1 MGKRCA
7 YLPNRCV
14 GLDVVE
20 ARRNTFKSPKPDAVR
35 LLVYDILKEV
45 NRGDGYSNLLLPEAL
60 TASSFEQRD
69 KGFATELLYGTLR
82 MQGRH
87 DYIASQVSDRPWS
100 EVDSGIVDV
109 IRLGAHQLFEM
120 RVPSHAAVSA
130 TVELARKVLGESKA
144 SFVNAL
150 LRKMSAKT
158 LDQWLEPVSE
168 ISDPVTRLSIMYS
181 HPEWIVSAYFDL
193 LRDFAEVESLL
204 SANNM
209 PATPTI
215 VWWPGR
221 SSAEEFLSQGGVSS
235 RYSNFGI
242 KIDAA
247 PSSLE
252 AVRHRRA
259 GVQDEGS
266 QLVAQIFSE
275 VVKGSEDWLDL
286 CAGPGGKA
294 ALLSALAKESGKKFT
309 ANEISAPRAK
319 LVEQVIGGARVLV
332 GDGRQ
337 IASLGEKFGAVLA
350 DVPCTGLGALRR
362 RPEVRWR
369 RSVADLRELTQLQ
382 RELADAAI
390 EVVAEGGYFGYATC
404 SPHLAETSIAVGD
417 ILRKHPEMEL
427 LDLAPYLPT
436 DLQGA
441 IRDKS
446 LSLWTHRHETDAM
459 FLAIFRKK
467 SPSEN

>member
-1 MGKRCA
+1 M
-7 YLPNRCV
+7 
-14 GLDVVE
+14 VE
-20 ARRNTFKSPKPDAVR
+20 ARRNTFKSPKPDPAR

-45 NRGDGYSNLLLPEAL
+45 NRSDGYSNLLLPQAL
-60 TASSFEQRD
+60 TASNFEQRD

-87 DYIASQVSDRPWS
+87 DYIATQVSDRPWS
-100 EVDSGIVDV
+100 EVDSGVIDV
-109 IRLGAHQLFEM
+109 VRLGAHQLFEM

-150 LRKMSAKT
+150 LRKMSAQS
-158 LDQWLEPVSE
+158 LDQWLAPVQL
-168 ISDPVTRLSIMYS
+168 ISDPVERLSIMYS

-204 SANNM
+204 SANNLA
-209 PATPTI
+209 ATPTI

-221 SSAEEFLSQGGVSS
+221 SSAEELISLGAQPTKYSEYGVK
-235 RYSNFGI
+235 FDG
-242 KIDAA
+242 A
-247 PSSLE
+247 PSTLE

-266 QLVAQIFSE
+266 QLVTQIFARVIS
-275 VVKGSEDWLDL
+275 SQDNWLDL

-294 ALLSALAKESGKKFT
+294 ALLSSLAKESGKTFT

-319 LVEQVIGGARVLV
+319 LVKQVIGGARLLV
-332 GDGRQ
+332 GDGRD
-337 IASLGEKFGAVLA
+337 IATLGEKYGAILA

-369 RSVADLRELTQLQ
+369 RTVADLRELTQLQ
-382 RELADAAI
+382 RELSDAAI
-390 EVVAEGGYFGYATC
+390 SVLADGGFFGYATC
-404 SPHLAETSIAVGD
+404 SPHLAETSIAVND
-417 ILRKHPEMEL
+417 ILRKHPELEL
-427 LDLAPYLPT
+427 VDLQPYLPA
-436 DLQGA
+436 DLSFA
-441 IRDKS
+441 MRDKS

-459 FLAIFRKK
+459 FLAVFRKK
-467 SPSEN
+467 LPAEK

>member
-1 MGKRCA
+1 M
-7 YLPNRCV
+7 
-14 GLDVVE
+14 VE
-20 ARRNTFKSPKPDAVR
+20 ARRNTFKSPKPDPVR

-45 NRGDGYSNLLLPEAL
+45 NRSDGYSNLLLPQAL
-60 TASSFEQRD
+60 TASNFEQRD

-87 DYIASQVSDRPWS
+87 DYIATQVSDRPWS

-109 IRLGAHQLFEM
+109 VRLGAHQLFEM

-150 LRKMSAKT
+150 LRKMSAQS
-158 LDQWLEPVSE
+158 LDQWLAPVQL
-168 ISDPVTRLSIMYS
+168 ISDPVARLSIMYS

-193 LRDFAEVESLL
+193 LRDFTEVESLL
-204 SANNM
+204 SANNLA
-209 PATPTI
+209 ATPTI

-221 SSAEEFLSQGGVSS
+221 SSAEELISIGAQPTK
-235 RYSNFGI
+235 YSDYGM
-242 KIDAA
+242 KIDGA
-247 PSSLE
+247 PSTLE
-252 AVRHRRA
+252 AIRHRRA

-266 QLVAQIFSE
+266 QLVAQIFAKVASSE
-275 VVKGSEDWLDL
+275 DDWLDL

-294 ALLSALAKESGKKFT
+294 ALLSSLAKESGKKFT

-319 LVEQVIGGARVLV
+319 LVEQVIGGARLLV
-332 GDGRQ
+332 GDGRD
-337 IASLGEKFGAVLA
+337 IATLGEKYGAILA

-369 RSVADLRELTQLQ
+369 RTVADLRELTQLQ
-382 RELADAAI
+382 RELSDAAI
-390 EVVAEGGYFGYATC
+390 SVLEDGGFFGYATC
-404 SPHLAETSIAVGD
+404 SPHLAETSIAVSD
-417 ILRKHPEMEL
+417 ILRKHPELEL
-427 LDLAPYLPT
+427 VDLQPYLPAELT
-436 DLQGA
+436 FA
-441 IRDKS
+441 MRDKS

-459 FLAIFRKK
+459 FLAVFRKK
-467 SPSEN
+467 LPAEK

>member
-1 MGKRCA
+1 M
-7 YLPNRCV
+7 
-14 GLDVVE
+14 VE

-45 NRGDGYSNLLLPEAL
+45 NRSDGYSNLLLPQAL
-60 TASSFEQRD
+60 TASNFEQRD

-87 DYIASQVSDRPWS
+87 DYIAGQVSDRPWS

-109 IRLGAHQLFEM
+109 VRLGAHQLFEM

-150 LRKMSAKT
+150 LRKMSAKS
-158 LDQWLEPVSE
+158 LDQWLEPTQL
-168 ISDPVTRLSIMYS
+168 IPDPVERLSIIYS
-181 HPEWIVSAYFDL
+181 HPEWIVSAYYDL
-193 LRDFAEVESLL
+193 LRDFAEVELLL
-204 SANNM
+204 SANNLA
-209 PATPTI
+209 ATPTI

-221 SSAEEFLSQGGVSS
+221 SNAQELISLGAQPTKYSDYGLKFDGTPSA
-235 RYSNFGI
+235 
-242 KIDAA
+242 
-247 PSSLE
+247 LE

-259 GVQDEGS
+259 GGQDEGT
-266 QLVAQIFSE
+266 QLVAQIFAK
-275 VVKGSEDWLDL
+275 VVADSDDWLDL

-294 ALLSALAKESGKKFT
+294 ALLSSLAKEGGKSFT

-319 LVEQVIGGARVLV
+319 LVEQVIAGARLLV
-332 GDGRQ
+332 GDGRE
-337 IASLGEKFGAVLA
+337 IAARGEKYGAILA

-369 RSVADLRELTQLQ
+369 RSVSDLRELTQLQ
-382 RELADAAI
+382 RELSDAAI
-390 EVVAEGGYFGYATC
+390 SVLKDGGFFGYATC
-404 SPHLAETSIAVGD
+404 SPHLAETSIAVSD
-417 ILRKHPEMEL
+417 ILRKHPELEL
-427 LDLAPYLPT
+427 VDLQSYLPSG
-436 DLQGA
+436 LNSA
-441 IRDKS
+441 MRDKS

-459 FLAIFRKK
+459 YLAVFRKK
-467 SPSEN
+467 LADGK

>member
-1 MGKRCA
+1 M
-7 YLPNRCV
+7 
-14 GLDVVE
+14 VE
-20 ARRNTFKSPKPDAVR
+20 ARRNTFKSPKPDPVR

-45 NRGDGYSNLLLPEAL
+45 NRSDGYSNLLLPQAL
-60 TASSFEQRD
+60 TTSNFEQRD

-87 DYIASQVSDRPWS
+87 DYIAAQVSDRPWS

-109 IRLGAHQLFEM
+109 VRLGAHQLFEM

-150 LRKMSAKT
+150 LRKMSAQS
-158 LDQWLEPVSE
+158 LDQWLAPANL
-168 ISDPVTRLSIMYS
+168 ISDPVERLSIIYS

-193 LRDFAEVESLL
+193 LRDFTEVESLL
-204 SANNM
+204 SANNLA
-209 PATPTI
+209 ATPTI

-221 SSAEEFLSQGGVSS
+221 SSAEELISLGAQPTK
-235 RYSNFGI
+235 YSDYGM
-242 KIDAA
+242 KIEGA
-247 PSSLE
+247 PSTLE

-266 QLVAQIFSE
+266 QLVAQIFAK
-275 VVKGSEDWLDL
+275 VVSSQDNWLDL

-294 ALLSALAKESGKKFT
+294 ALLSSLAKESGKKFT

-319 LVEQVIGGARVLV
+319 LVEQVIGGARLLV
-332 GDGRQ
+332 GDGRD
-337 IASLGEKFGAVLA
+337 IATLGEKYGAILA

-369 RSVADLRELTQLQ
+369 RTVADLRELTQLQ
-382 RELADAAI
+382 RELSDAAI
-390 EVVAEGGYFGYATC
+390 SVLEDGGFFGYATC
-404 SPHLAETSIAVGD
+404 SPHLAETSIAVSD
-417 ILRKHPEMEL
+417 ILRKHPELEL
-427 LDLAPYLPT
+427 VDLQPYLPAE
-436 DLQGA
+436 LKSA
-441 IRDKS
+441 MRNKS

-459 FLAIFRKK
+459 FLAVFRKK
-467 SPSEN
+467 LADEK